1 MIGFEIRLQSRLIT
15 CIWIWISGE
24 RRRMEER
31 SMHQVF
37 ESRYSRKVYYIS
49 RYRTVPSFFF
59 WKSNERNRLI
69 RKFNFPRK
77 PQKLSKRDFLL
88 INFIKTIRHL
98 WTFQRSKK
106 NFAGNISK
114 RRRKKIYSTLVKRCN
129 VGRAIDVNLTYL
141 SGVYKSGASISN
153 GMARNASTSRPLE
166 IMSLHDRIYIHS
178 WFLEW
183 RSWRLKV
190 NNESWQVGE
199 SLFRR
204 IVVIQK
210 VKAIRIN

>member
-1 MIGFEIRLQSRLIT
+1 MRIYSYSAIIFVWLDSSLQSRLIT

-106 NFAGNISK
+106 NSREIFLKEGG
-114 RRRKKIYSTLVKRCN
+114 RKYTYIQLSWNVVTL
-129 VGRAIDVNLTYL
+129 DEP
-141 SGVYKSGASISN
+141 S
-153 GMARNASTSRPLE
+153 M
-166 IMSLHDRIYIHS
+166 
-178 WFLEW
+178 
-183 RSWRLKV
+183 
-190 NNESWQVGE
+190 
-199 SLFRR
+199 
-204 IVVIQK
+204 
-210 VKAIRIN
+210 